1 MTTSNSPTITLV
13 FKGLFLFA
21 FEKDRRF
28 CQAGIIAVERHHLK
42 INIQTRR
49 HSHLSGSERSVE
61 VPDGNL
67 SFHVT
72 GRANGIQTY
81 EPGLFERNS
90 SHDQRDFRW
99 ALDLEGNELHNRRL
113 PVKADSIDRSFFI
126 TDGKLYTY
134 YSQDVTIVDPCSQTR
149 NVAIAQ
155 EIGCDIHLDDNQE
168 AVLRYGHD
176 GGNSMK
182 FRKEP
187 DINYHIVVENIC
199 SREGVPRLDIGD
211 FAYYY
216 NVVDVPAAQQFQVNP
231 FSPPPRDDSNPCN
244 PVYLGKSSAP
254 LPISS
259 GFSWF
264 LELLALLKVG

>member
-13 FKGLFLFA
+13 FRGLFLFA
-21 FEKDRRF
+21 FDKDHHF
-28 CQAGIIAVERHHLK
+28 CQAGIIEAERHHLK

-49 HSHLSGSERSVE
+49 HSQPSDVDRSVE
-61 VPDGNL
+61 IPDGNL

-72 GRANGIQTY
+72 GRANDIQLY

-99 ALDLEGNELHNRRL
+99 ALDLEGTELHNQPL
-113 PVKADSIDRSFFI
+113 PIKADSIERSFFI
-126 TDGKLYTY
+126 TDGKLYSY
-134 YSQDVTIVDPCSQTR
+134 HNQFVTIVDPSSQTR

-155 EIGCDIHLDDNQE
+155 EIGCDIDLDDNQE
-168 AVLRYGHD
+168 AVLSYGPD

-187 DINYHIVVENIC
+187 DVNYRIVVENIC

-216 NVVDVPAAQQFQVNP
+216 NVVDVPVAQQFKVNS
-231 FSPPPRDDSNPCN
+231 FSPPPADDDNPCD
-244 PVYLGKSSAP
+244 PVYLGKSQAP
-254 LPISS
+254 LPIIS
-259 GFSWF
+259 GFSWV
-264 LELLALLKVG
+264 LDLLALLKVG